1 MCKSLLDI
9 CGSNDVDRFM
19 KTAIILEQLEEINP
33 TKFHELLNIIDE
45 LYEKQQEEDNK

>member
-9 CGSNDVDRFM
+9 CGSNDVDSFM

-33 TKFHELLNIIDE
+33 KKFHELLDIIDE
-45 LYEKQQEEDNK
+45 FYEKQQEENNN

>member
-9 CGSNDVDRFM
+9 CGSNDIDRFM
-19 KTAIILEQLEEINP
+19 KTAIMLEQLEKINP
-33 TKFHELLNIIDE
+33 KKFYELVSIIDE